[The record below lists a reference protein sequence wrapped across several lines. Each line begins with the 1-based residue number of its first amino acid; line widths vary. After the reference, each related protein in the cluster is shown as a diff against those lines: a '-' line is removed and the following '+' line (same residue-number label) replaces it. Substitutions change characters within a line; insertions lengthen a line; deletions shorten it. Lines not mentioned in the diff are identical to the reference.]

1 MKMNRVLATVS
12 VVALTTAAGMTGA
25 RADNV
30 LYDLS
35 AIPPTITAAAASA
48 SVITSNQL
56 DSVTSITA
64 TNSVTLIGAPL
75 VGTHDLEGGTDSV
88 FVDINDI
95 FAEATGNTKTN
106 SVDLNTATGAPT
118 LNAATAATLQVN
130 FGGGTA
136 TLDAAVTTATIRADF
151 EDAGTGS
158 NLVVDA
164 NTVRADAV
172 VNEATNTVAGDINQ
186 LLTSTEAGGSVV
198 SLPGTPNELTAG
210 ATVLTANAQLI
221 DNLASPMASV
231 DETRIGLGATVDGT
245 PASLVGVNLD
255 VTDNLVRARFNGND
269 ATNRVAVADGGA
281 VTLNGTAGVANL
293 QSAAGVDAF
302 AASITNTVIELGD
315 TSPVTDEA
323 IADLTGST
331 AEFTGNDI
339 LGAVASNSSVNS
351 VALADTVS
359 QNPVNGTQV
368 NAVDFTGGT
377 LLQVGADLFVQNV
390 QYAEVDAN
398 ANVNGDLNVLIEDV
412 SGSTVLADGNSVGA
426 TATGNATVNAIGVGD
441 ATTFSSITAVQ
452 SVQYA
457 EGAQIANSGASI
469 NGSNLSVSIAS
480 LNANGD
486 IVSTAVS
493 TTDNRLYT
501 EAMGNTH
508 DSSIAIDGTTLNS
521 VGGLNGAGVD
531 RSLSESSIAAD
542 TSLLTGQ
549 VLDGG
554 GAQATTISRIRVDA
568 SLAGTPTSDITSSTI
583 DTSENEIS
591 ALAIGNLSTEA
602 SIALDAT
609 SVGSGAA
616 VVSVQTVED
625 GASLSARTDSPIGNQ
640 SQVEVWGF
648 PAQIV
653 DSSINTDGN
662 VFSAR
667 VFGNLVDGTGN
678 SLDVDATTITSNN
691 LVPGNGSANNRS
703 LPGNTAFADM
713 LVIND
718 QSVEDLEGSV
728 VTAVNGQAADAG
740 QGDLVFVRIGLSDQF
755 ALSNT
760 DFTIN
765 DNQGVVAATLNQ
777 AVSSATVAAVTNNA
791 GTALLNVQSVRD
803 EDGNGSSAG
812 LVANQ
817 YDADMTLS
825 IGANADGAPLSIAD
839 GNFEIVSNDL
849 LASGR
854 VNLATNTVAVSGQS
868 QTIVGKQTA
877 GQETAVL
884 DVQVETFGV
893 TSLLNDQSF
902 VDLSPTGIGSGVG
915 VVNDNSDFSM
925 VIATDGAFAN
935 SVAQIDDNTMRV
947 QALGNDASNSLTVAI
962 DTFDLSQ
969 AAVGATPLNLSLGSL
984 VSRQEGIT
992 DTAADGEM
1000 LANAISVRAILD
1012 MSDVTGSISGADITT
1027 DGNSMRTIARTN
1039 NVTNVLTATGT
1050 TLPDVEGVTAPSA
1063 AVLDDTSG
1071 VAIVYTDAVFG
1082 VASQQ
1087 TNGIDITSVIEG
1099 SGGGTPSGMRIVA
1112 DGAATID
1119 GTDLSASGNAI
1130 VAEAR
1135 GNDSGNGASLNYTS
1149 NSAQVFVTN
1158 VQQVTDYDPFIEARV
1173 FDAEILVDVDGDTIG
1188 IAPVINASSVVLD
1201 GNAIAA
1207 LASSNRTTNSVSV
1220 SGTNVLSGS
1229 DAASRGVVIDNGLS
1243 PLIGVTGDIAL
1254 INAQGATAFTSP
1266 DQDEE
1271 LLAVVDTANIVAD
1284 VATLNTGSVSI
1295 DNNVVLSQ
1303 GIVQN
1308 ASNTLALNASANVGA
1323 VGDTPNALLMSYQA
1337 FADDSE
1343 VNTDTFDVTIGV
1355 IDAANTGAVEGI
1367 ADMADLGSASASVA
1381 GNSVSG
1387 VAMGGTATNRL
1398 TVTAGAEIV
1407 GGTAAPVLTVG
1418 NPENDPVTFQ
1428 NADYTVVNLQVGL
1441 TDGSD
1446 IEADV
1451 DNTLIGVS
1459 IASDIAND
1467 SLTVDNN
1474 LVQAQVRG
1482 FASTNTLA
1490 LTAGSSSDATAQVGN
1505 LQFVDGFDDIQGEIT
1520 DTTIIATVDG
1530 GALNSGVSVSD
1541 NLVSASTAG
1550 NTALNALSTTAQAT
1564 LQESSGAGSV
1574 LTPGGAVEI
1583 AVTGTDY
1590 AVLNRQSVSDV
1601 GEIDSTIGNAAVGID
1616 DLSGAGG
1623 VDATALDVN
1632 GNTLLAS
1639 ATANDAVNSLV
1650 LNTGTFQHPSSSI
1663 ASLQTTSDT
1672 TVSASASNVS
1682 VGVGLGGGLLSGT
1695 SSNSSVT
1702 VRGNVVGA
1710 TAIGNS
1716 AVSAISG
1723 N

>member
-1 MKMNRVLATVS
+1 
-12 VVALTTAAGMTGA
+12 MTGA

-30 LYDLS
+30 LYDLT

-48 SVITSNQL
+48 SVVTSSQL
-56 DSVTSITA
+56 DSATSITA
-64 TNSVTLIGAPL
+64 TNLVTLIGAPL
-75 VGTHDLEGGTDSV
+75 VGTHDLEGGTDSI

-95 FAEATGNTKTN
+95 FAEATGNTAAN

-118 LNAATAATLQVN
+118 LNAATAASLQVN
-130 FGGGTA
+130 AGAGTA
-136 TLDAAVTTATIRADF
+136 TLDATVTTAEIRADF
-151 EDAGTGS
+151 EDAGAGS
-158 NLVVDA
+158 NIVVDS

-186 LLTSTEAGGSVV
+186 LLTSTEAGV
-198 SLPGTPNELTAG
+198 SQVTLPGAPNELTAG
-210 ATVLTANAQLI
+210 ATVLAANAQLI
-221 DNLASPMASV
+221 DDLDTPLASV
-231 DETRIGLGATVDGT
+231 DATRIGLGATVDGT

-255 VTDNLVRARFNGND
+255 VTDNLVRAQFSGND
-269 ATNRVAVADGGA
+269 AVNRVAVADGGA

-293 QSAAGVDAF
+293 QSAAGADAF
-302 AASITNTVIELGD
+302 TATITNTVIELGD
-315 TSPVTDEA
+315 TSPVIDEA

-351 VALADTVS
+351 VALADNVS
-359 QNPVNGTQV
+359 QNPVNGPQA
-368 NAVDFTGGT
+368 NSVDFSGGT
-377 LLQVGADLFVQNV
+377 SLDVGGDLFIQNV
-390 QYAEVDAN
+390 QFAEVDAD

-426 TATGNATVNAIGVGD
+426 TSMGNATVNAIGVGD
-441 ATTFSSITAVQ
+441 ATSFSSITTLQ

-457 EGAQIANSGASI
+457 EGLQTADSGVAAD
-469 NGSNLSVSIAS
+469 GSNLSVSIAS

-486 IVSTAVS
+486 IVSSAVS
-493 TTDNRLYT
+493 TTENRLYT

-508 DSSIAIDGTTLNS
+508 DSSIAIDGTTLS
-521 VGGLNGAGVD
+521 SVVGGASVQ
-531 RSLSESSIAAD
+531 LSRNTSSGSNFAD
-542 TSLLTGQ
+542 TTLLTNQ

-568 SLAGTPTSDITSSTI
+568 SLAGTPTSDITSSSI

-591 ALAIGNLSTEA
+591 ALSVGNLSTEA
-602 SIALDAT
+602 SISLNAVN
-609 SVGSGAA
+609 VGSGAA
-616 VVSVQTVED
+616 VVNGQTVED
-625 GASLSARTDSPIGNQ
+625 GASLTASTDSPIGNQ
-640 SQVEVWGF
+640 SQLEVWGF

-678 SLDVDATTITSNN
+678 SLDVDATTVANSGIG
-691 LVPGNGSANNRS
+691 LANGAISDRAA
-703 LPGNTAFADM
+703 GGVFAFGEM
-713 LVIND
+713 VVVND

-777 AVSSATVAAVTNNA
+777 AVSSATVHGVTNNA
-791 GTALLNVQSVRD
+791 GTALANIQSVRD

-825 IGANADGAPLSIAD
+825 IGANADGAPASISDA
-839 GNFEIVSNDL
+839 NFEMVSNDL

-868 QTIVGKQTA
+868 QAIVEEQGPGQDIVLLDAQT
-877 GQETAVL
+877 
-884 DVQVETFGV
+884 QVFGATV
-893 TSLLNDQSF
+893 LLNDQSF

-915 VVNDNSDFSM
+915 VVNDNSDYSM

-935 SVAQIDDNTMRV
+935 SVARIDDNTMRV
-947 QALGNDASNSLTVAI
+947 QALGNDAGNSLTVAI

-969 AAVGATPLNLSLGSL
+969 ADVGGTPLNAALGTL
-984 VSRQEGIT
+984 VSRQEGLTIN
-992 DTAADGEM
+992 AADGEM
-1000 LANAISVRAILD
+1000 LANAVSVRAILD
-1012 MSDVTGSISGADITT
+1012 MSDVTGSIDGADITT

-1050 TLPDVEGVTAPSA
+1050 TLPDVEGVTAPTA
-1063 AVLDDTSG
+1063 AVLNNTAD
-1071 VAIVYTDAVFG
+1071 AIEYTGSVFG
-1082 VASQQ
+1082 IASMQ
-1087 TNGIDITSVIEG
+1087 TNGIDVTSVIEG

-1119 GTDLSASGNAI
+1119 GTDLSASSNAI

-1135 GNDSGNGASLNYTS
+1135 GNDSGNGASLDYTS

-1158 VQQVTDYDPFIEARV
+1158 VQQVSNYDPFIEARV

-1220 SGTNVLSGS
+1220 SGTNVLSSS
-1229 DAASRGVVIDNGLS
+1229 DAASRGVVIDDGLS
-1243 PLIGVTGDIAL
+1243 PLLTVTGDIAL
-1254 INAQGATAFTSP
+1254 INAQGATDFTSP
-1266 DQDEE
+1266 DEDEE

-1284 VATLNTGSVSI
+1284 VATLATGSVSI

-1308 ASNTLALNASANVGA
+1308 AANTLAVNASANVGA
-1323 VGDTPNALLMSYQA
+1323 AGDTPNALLVSYQA

-1343 VNTDTFDVTIGV
+1343 VNTDTLNVTIGA
-1355 IDAANTGAVEGI
+1355 IDAPNTGATEGI
-1367 ADMADLGSASASVA
+1367 SDMADLGSASASVA
-1381 GNSVSG
+1381 GNSVSS

-1407 GGTAAPVLTVG
+1407 GGSAAPVLTVG

-1428 NADYTVVNLQVGL
+1428 NADYTVVNLQVGYS
-1441 TDGSD
+1441 DGND
-1446 IEADV
+1446 IEADIDATRV
-1451 DNTLIGVS
+1451 GISV
-1459 IASDIAND
+1459 ASGIAND

-1482 FASTNTLA
+1482 FASTNVLA
-1490 LTAGSSSDATAQVGN
+1490 MTAGSSSDATAQVGN
-1505 LQFVDGFDDIQGEIT
+1505 LQFVDGFDDIQSEIT
-1520 DTTIIATVDG
+1520 STLIIASADG
-1530 GALNSGVSVSD
+1530 DALNSGVSVSD

-1550 NTALNALSTTAQAT
+1550 NTALNALVTTAAAT

-1590 AVLNRQSVSDV
+1590 AVLNRQSVNDV
-1601 GEIDSTIGNAAVGID
+1601 DDLDSTIDNALIGID
-1616 DLSGAGG
+1616 NFSGANG
-1623 VDATALDVN
+1623 VDASALDVN

-1672 TVSASASNVS
+1672 TVSASASNVN
-1682 VGVGLGGGLLSGT
+1682 VGVGLGNGLLSGT

-1710 TAIGNS
+1710 SAIGNS